1 MDRILIRKVRKRIRG
16 FRIRK
21 STLRFRNTAIYAD
34 AESLHFADEATK
46 RQVKKEIVTTCSMP
60 AIS

>member
-1 MDRILIRKVRKRIRG
+1 MMYEKNVRIKDRCSMDRILIRKVRKRIRG

-34 AESLHFADEATK
+34 AESLHFSD
-46 RQVKKEIVTTCSMP
+46 
-60 AIS
+60 